1 MVMNALFGGAIKV
14 FLALLQTQ
22 NAVGQDHGD
31 GADGGDGRRGAEVS
45 VGGHGGLYRPAPD
58 FFSALLPRAVIGA
71 SWNIGKSR

>member
-1 MVMNALFGGAIKV
+1 MNALFGGAIKS

-22 NAVGQDHGD
+22 HAVGQDHGD
-31 GADGGDGRRGAEVS
+31 GADGRDGGRRAEVS
-45 VGGHGGLYRPAPD
+45 VGAHEGLYRQGPD

>member
-1 MVMNALFGGAIKV
+1 MVMNALFGRGIKLC
-14 FLALLQTQ
+14 LALLQAQ

-31 GADGGDGRRGAEVS
+31 SADGRDGWRRAEVS
-45 VGGHGGLYRPAPD
+45 IGGHEGLYRPAPD